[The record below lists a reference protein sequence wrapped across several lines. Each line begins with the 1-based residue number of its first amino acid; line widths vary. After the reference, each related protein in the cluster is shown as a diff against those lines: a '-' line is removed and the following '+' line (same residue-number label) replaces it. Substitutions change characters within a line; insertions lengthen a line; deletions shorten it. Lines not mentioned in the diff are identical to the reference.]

1 MSTRLE
7 EVEAPRSVVREST
20 SGRVV
25 VLVLA
30 LLAVWALVRT
40 GPGTVP
46 GIESHEAGARSWP
59 TTDVSAETAYMLRV
73 PLGQLVYQALPV
85 ESLRVF
91 LALHVATLLGSGA
104 VLVAWMVRRYGAQ
117 SAGIATAVL
126 ILSPLTAVLLEWLG
140 IYDAFSM
147 LTWVL
152 LVLALPGH
160 RALQVAT
167 AALAGAQNF
176 EQVVVGLVLMALLP
190 ELPRL
195 VGWRPWVPGL
205 LVGAVVGRLA
215 LEAYLRAAGAESG
228 SRVSYVIDNADLVL
242 GAARSFLVNLPV
254 GVASVLAGLWA
265 FAVPALQLMLGRR
278 PARLV
283 RLRLVLVAAL
293 LLAVALLG
301 IDHTRVMVLS
311 LVPLL
316 VAGALAIAQQFP
328 TFGSFWRRPEA
339 WLLVLV
345 PPVVLFRDEVL
356 PLGLS

>member
-1 MSTRLE
+1 MSTGLE
-7 EVEAPRSVVREST
+7 EVEAPRYVVRDST
-20 SGRVV
+20 PGRVV

-30 LLAVWALVRT
+30 VLAVWALVRT

-85 ESLRVF
+85 ESLRLF

-160 RALQVAT
+160 RVLQVA
-167 AALAGAQNF
+167 AAVLAGAQNF

-190 ELPRL
+190 ELHRL
-195 VGWRPWVPGL
+195 VGWRPWFLGL

-228 SRVSYVIDNADLVL
+228 SRVSYVIDNSDLVL
-242 GAARSFLVNLPV
+242 EAARSFLVNLPL

-265 FAVPALQLMLGRR
+265 FAVPALQLMLGR
-278 PARLV
+278 PTRLV